1 MRNPI
6 SMQPRSWQLYDRPQ
20 GRRGQDDV
28 VIPVCLPTDAPPRE
42 ILLPSHLSQLQ
53 RILKRPYFTALD
65 ACAAQDAAV
74 NGIAY
79 ASAERSVLESSPS
92 AANTSSRRDSL
103 QGDESCAPPPR
114 KKLKSQ
120 QRQSLPNPPIITPA
134 LLALSAG
141 ANEGLPV
148 LPVVKV
154 AKKSI
159 ASSKLPAAS
168 LMPGPKSSRSSIAS
182 ASPAPSSVRN
192 RTSLTPRAES
202 AAPKAATGTEA
213 PSLPQVPSSEA
224 ELSRDP
230 DNHDGMI
237 QMYRV
242 RGTWYEVMGGE
253 PEKWLSETK
262 WVLPPPRSSVTGITP
277 GKATFDAPI
286 LEVDPIVDSRGET
299 EDGRRK
305 STRRG

>member
-1 MRNPI
+1 MLRQPI
-6 SMQPRSWQLYDRPQ
+6 PLQPRSWQLYDKAQ
-20 GRRGQDDV
+20 GIRGQDDV
-28 VIPVCLPTDAPPRE
+28 VVPISLPTDAPPRE
-42 ILLPSHLSQLQ
+42 ILLPSQLSQPQ

-74 NGIAY
+74 NGPSY
-79 ASAERSVLESSPS
+79 VYSERSVLESSPS

-103 QGDESCAPPPR
+103 QGDESCAAPPR

-120 QRQSLPNPPIITPA
+120 QRQSLANAPVITPA

-141 ANEGLPV
+141 ANESMPV
-148 LPVVKV
+148 LPIVKV
-154 AKKSI
+154 AKKSV
-159 ASSKLPAAS
+159 AAKLPAAS

-182 ASPAPSSVRN
+182 ASPAPSSARHGP
-192 RTSLTPRAES
+192 SATPRAQS
-202 AAPKAATGTEA
+202 AAPPKAPVTEVPRLSQAPTPEAT
-213 PSLPQVPSSEA
+213 
-224 ELSRDP
+224 LSRDP

-242 RGTWYEVMGGE
+242 RGTWYEVTGS
-253 PEKWLSETK
+253 EKEDWLKETK
-262 WVLPPPRSSVTGITP
+262 WVFPPPKSSVTGIVP
-277 GKATFDAPI
+277 GKATFDAPM

>member
-1 MRNPI
+1 MMRSYV
-6 SMQPRSWQLYDRPQ
+6 SMQPRSWQLYDKPQ
-20 GRRGQDDV
+20 GIRGQDDV
-28 VIPVCLPTDAPPRE
+28 VVPISLPTNAPPRE
-42 ILLPSHLSQLQ
+42 ILLPSHLSQPQ
-53 RILKRPYFTALD
+53 RILKRPFFTALD

-74 NGIAY
+74 NGLSY
-79 ASAERSVLESSPS
+79 VYTGRSVLESSPFS
-92 AANTSSRRDSL
+92 ANTSSRRDSL
-103 QGDESCAPPPR
+103 QGDESCAAPPR

-120 QRQSLPNPPIITPA
+120 QRPSQANAPVITPA

-141 ANEGLPV
+141 ANESMPV

-159 ASSKLPAAS
+159 AAKLPAAS
-168 LMPGPKSSRSSIAS
+168 LMPGPKSSRSSMAS
-182 ASPAPSSVRN
+182 ASPAPPFVRN
-192 RTSLTPRAES
+192 RLSATPRAES
-202 AAPKAATGTEA
+202 AAPGTAPVREVPRLSQKPAPEAT
-213 PSLPQVPSSEA
+213 PP
-224 ELSRDP
+224 RDSN
-230 DNHDGMI
+230 NHDGMI

-262 WVLPPPRSSVTGITP
+262 WVLPPAKSSVTGITP
-277 GKATFDAPI
+277 GKATFDAPM